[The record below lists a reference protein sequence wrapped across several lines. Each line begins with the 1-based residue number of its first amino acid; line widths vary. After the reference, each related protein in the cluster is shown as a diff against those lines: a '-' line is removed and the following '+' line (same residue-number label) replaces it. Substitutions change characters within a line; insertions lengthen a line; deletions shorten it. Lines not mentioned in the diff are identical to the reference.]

1 MSAEDMQ
8 PTRMEAAKAAAREFV
23 ERQPANVQIGV
34 VAFSDGGIAVQPPT
48 KDQEAILAAIDRLA
62 PQRGT
67 SLGSGILASLNA
79 IAIERG
85 EIPVTGDSLTPVP
98 TPTPVPYGTYIPA
111 AIVLLT
117 DGENTTNQDPIEA
130 ARDAADLGVRVY
142 TIGVGSAAGTTLT
155 VNDFTV
161 FTQLN
166 EPMLQQIASLTDGAY
181 YNAESEE
188 DLREIY
194 RKPGCAG
201 GGQAGKDG
209 DHLDSY
215 GHQYFAHAAGRRIFA
230 GVVQPFAMIFLIK
243 ILIATAKV
251 CKNAK
256 NFSLAASK
264 HSGVLGIVAIRKSII
279 IVVILEVQDEFALAR
294 ISAFTGAHPYHHR
307 SLHLD
312 AATAAALRS
321 ALLEPVPGARGAP
334 ATITLAAAST
344 DGSCSCWDLPAW

>member
-1 MSAEDMQ
+1 MTFTWPLMLLTLLLIPLFILLYIRIQRRRQKIVENIGWLGFVQDASGGRAGVRRHIPPILFSIGLTLLLVALARPNAVVSLPGLESTVILSFDVSGSMAAEDMQ

-23 ERQPANVQIGV
+23 GRQPSNVKIGV

-48 KDQEAILAAIDRLA
+48 NDQEAILAAIDRLA

-79 IAIERG
+79 IALNRG

-117 DGENTTNQDPIEA
+117 DGENTTNQDPLEA
-130 ARDAADLGVRVY
+130 AQTAAEQGVRVY

-166 EPMLQQIASLTDGAY
+166 EPVLQQIASLTDGAY

-194 RKPGCAG
+194 QNLDVQVVAKPKKTEITSIFTGISMMFMLVG
-201 GGQAGKDG
+201 GA
-209 DHLDSY
+209 
-215 GHQYFAHAAGRRIFA
+215 
-230 GVVQPFAMIFLIK
+230 
-243 ILIATAKV
+243 
-251 CKNAK
+251 
-256 NFSLAASK
+256 FSLVWFS
-264 HSGVLGIVAIRKSII
+264 R
-279 IVVILEVQDEFALAR
+279 
-294 ISAFTGAHPYHHR
+294 
-307 SLHLD
+307 
-312 AATAAALRS
+312 
-321 ALLEPVPGARGAP
+321 
-334 ATITLAAAST
+334 
-344 DGSCSCWDLPAW
+344 LP